1 MKKVYDCFTFLNEFD
16 ILKLRLA
23 ELSDY
28 VDYFV
33 LVEAPY
39 TFAGEPKPLHYK
51 ENPITGY
58 NIIHVV
64 VEDFEFPDLSREV
77 SLSNREAKAFVNEW
91 HQRDAGFRMGTANG
105 NASDIVLAS
114 DSDEIVR
121 PSKIRAGDLNTLVCY
136 EQLWYNYYLNC
147 LINRSDIWRGTG
159 RGTVEFVQKEYMGG
173 QCVFFVRGN
182 PGAPAIADGGW
193 HFSFMGGKEAIRE
206 KLKSFS
212 HAPLQ
217 HLANDIHID
226 NCLANVTDV
235 CDGILGERPYKIV
248 DIDES
253 MPKAIQDNPKAWSHM
268 IYKDDSNNS

>member
-1 MKKVYDCFTFLNEFD
+1 MKVYDCFTFLNEFD

-39 TFAGEPKPLHYK
+39 TFSGEPKPLYYK

-64 VEDFEFPDLSREV
+64 VEDFEFPDLRGENIT
-77 SLSNREAKAFVNEW
+77 SNREAKAFVNEW
-91 HQRDAGFRMGTANG
+91 HQRDAGFRMGTVGGDAT
-105 NASDIVLAS
+105 DIVLAS
-114 DSDEIVR
+114 DADEIVR
-121 PSKIRAGDLNTLVCY
+121 PSKILQGDLSSMICF

-159 RGTVEFVQKEYMGG
+159 RGTVEFVQNEYMGG

-182 PGAPAIADGGW
+182 PGAPAIPEGGW
-193 HFSFMGGKEAIRE
+193 HFSFMGGRDKIKEKI
-206 KLKSFS
+206 KSFS

-217 HLANDIHID
+217 HLAEDKHIE
-226 NCLANVTDV
+226 NCLTNLSDV
-235 CDGILGERPYKIV
+235 CDGILGGRPYMIV
-248 DIDES
+248 DIDDSYPEVVKKD
-253 MPKAIQDNPKAWSHM
+253 PKKWEHM
-268 IYKDDSNNS
+268 MYGL